1 MQDFH
6 DKLKSLIHASGMDY
20 KQLSLKIG
28 QGERYISNMLNSKS
42 DPGFGTVAKLCAE
55 LNVTPNHLLGIEDKL
70 TVVGPQFEK
79 QLVSAQAERLL
90 NAVTRE
96 AQARLLSAGVRPSFD
111 DVLLWWHQQK
121 GLLANFDGFETH
133 IDLFKPPKIDSTRPI
148 PHYMGPNSLASTAFG
163 VADAAQLKNLL
174 QTFSEDL
181 CEKIV
186 IDHVKASQGNPVLT
200 IENLDV
206 KLPGCRF
213 PARFVYKRL
222 LLPVHDGNGNEYILN
237 YSQPLD

>member
-1 MQDFH
+1 
-6 DKLKSLIHASGMDY
+6 
-20 KQLSLKIG
+20 
-28 QGERYISNMLNSKS
+28 
-42 DPGFGTVAKLCAE
+42 
-55 LNVTPNHLLGIEDKL
+55 
-70 TVVGPQFEK
+70 
-79 QLVSAQAERLL
+79 
-90 NAVTRE
+90 
-96 AQARLLSAGVRPSFD
+96 
-111 DVLLWWHQQK
+111 
-121 GLLANFDGFETH
+121 
-133 IDLFKPPKIDSTRPI
+133 
-148 PHYMGPNSLASTAFG
+148 MGPNSLASTAFG

-206 KLPGCRF
+206 KLPGRSF

>member
-133 IDLFKPPKIDSTRPI
+133 IDLFEPPKIDSTRPI

-206 KLPGCRF
+206 KLPGRRF